1 MEFGDDEETTGGD
14 PTRRRP
20 DRRKKYRRTQE
31 DPNVH
36 KFPCPLGCPRRFTTY
51 RGSIAHV
58 RFCKNLNVAD
68 ADPTPEDQVLDQGQ
82 DDDPFPPDPVAT
94 EDPIPPS
101 SVDPSSSSQIV
112 PLDVIDDVDEI
123 DLDDRSH
130 YEQDNLLVVP
140 DPEILL
146 NVLQPP
152 SHSMDSPSANPT
164 PPIAANPVSRA
175 RHSPIPSLDHGSRIS
190 LLSDPSLGDLAK
202 ARLVSMLDHVGAPH
216 YLFREILGWLGQL
229 CTTGLV
235 SITQPKLFPTNTKRE
250 SLMKRIRDRF
260 PVPKV
265 QKLFV
270 LLEDGKLGP
279 IPNIDGLDPNDEY
292 ASLNRPREHDR
303 KSYTRIRS
311 MTAGKSTSKLKQ
323 HRTLPLRMLQQLSIK
338 GCLSIGMIFWNNCLT
353 C

>member
-1 MEFGDDEETTGGD
+1 VATKKQPVATPPAVAPTVAKNTEE
-14 PTRRRP
+14 
-20 DRRKKYRRTQE
+20 RKKTQMYISFL
-31 DPNVH
+31 VR
-36 KFPCPLGCPRRFTTY
+36 LVVPRRFTSY
-51 RGSIAHV
+51 RGAIAHIPY
-58 RFCKNLNVAD
+58 CENYNQAD
-68 ADPTPEDQVLDQGQ
+68 ADPTPEDEVLDQVQ
-82 DDDPFPPDPVAT
+82 DDDPFPQDPVAT

-130 YEQDNLLVVP
+130 YEQDNLLLVP
-140 DPEILL
+140 DAEVLL

-152 SHSMDSPSANPT
+152 SHSTDSPSTNPT

-175 RHSPIPSLDHGSRIS
+175 RHSPIPSLDHGSRTS
-190 LLSDPSLGDLAK
+190 LFTDPNLGDLAK

-229 CTTGLV
+229 STTGLV
-235 SITQPKLFPTNTKRE
+235 SIREPKLFPTNTKRE
-250 SLMKRIRDRF
+250 SLMKRIRHRF

-265 QKLFV
+265 QRLFV

-292 ASLNRPREHDR
+292 GINSSVRE
-303 KSYTRIRS
+303 STTG
-311 MTAGKSTSKLKQ
+311 TATQG
-323 HRTLPLRMLQQLSIK
+323 
-338 GCLSIGMIFWNNCLT
+338 
-353 C
+353 